1 MHTCKSPHTLHLTHI
16 LRTHADE
23 EEQPVPSRRKQK
35 WRRRG
40 DESSDEDHEEEIAVF
55 KQDDDAK
62 RRKTTAEFTDSQ
74 PRVNTRDP
82 FEEAN
87 VLRKTH
93 RIKISGAA
101 PPPPLRTFSELQT
114 AHNAPPRLLTNLID
128 GEFNEPTPIQ
138 RQAIPALLARRELLA
153 VAPTGSGKTLAFL
166 IPLVMHVRS
175 LFYKIEHPE
184 EGIKAV
190 ILSPTKELSVQT
202 GRVLKPLLPGMRLRC
217 CVLNKS
223 TAAGSDFS
231 KVDILLANPLRLGG
245 MVREGRIDLTTVQTL
260 ILDEADKLFDLGFTE
275 QVDDVIA
282 ACSHSSIV
290 RGLFSATLPETV
302 EQLARSV
309 LRDPLRITV
318 GERGAA
324 AASVAQKLLFVGRES
339 GKLLALRQLITEGL
353 RPPVLVFVNSK
364 ERARELHRELMYDGV
379 HVDSLHAAQS
389 AAARSAAV
397 ENFRSGKT
405 WVLVA
410 TDLVGRGMDFAGVNT
425 VVNFDFPR
433 STTDYVHRIG
443 RTGRAGRRGDAVT
456 FFTEDDE
463 GQLRS
468 IANVM
473 RTAGCEVPGWMLSLK
488 KERNRKNGRK
498 SATEAAAAAV
508 EGVTTDPERARR
520 LKEKALKGG
529 KGKVKGAGV
538 KKKE

>member
-1 MHTCKSPHTLHLTHI
+1 M
-16 LRTHADE
+16 
-23 EEQPVPSRRKQK
+23 
-35 WRRRG
+35 
-40 DESSDEDHEEEIAVF
+40 
-55 KQDDDAK
+55 
-62 RRKTTAEFTDSQ
+62 
-74 PRVNTRDP
+74 
-82 FEEAN
+82 
-87 VLRKTH
+87 
-93 RIKISGAA
+93 
-101 PPPPLRTFSELQT
+101 
-114 AHNAPPRLLTNLID
+114 
-128 GEFNEPTPIQ
+128 
-138 RQAIPALLARRELLA
+138 
-153 VAPTGSGKTLAFL
+153 
-166 IPLVMHVRS
+166 
-175 LFYKIEHPE
+175 
-184 EGIKAV
+184 
-190 ILSPTKELSVQT
+190 QT